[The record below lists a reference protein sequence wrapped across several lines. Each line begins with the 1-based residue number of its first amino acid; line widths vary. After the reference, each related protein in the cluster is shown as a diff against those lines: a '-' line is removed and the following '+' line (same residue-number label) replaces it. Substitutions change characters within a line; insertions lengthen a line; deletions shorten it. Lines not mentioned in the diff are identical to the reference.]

1 MHVLR
6 IYHAGRDYAQRAR
19 ERALHACGVR
29 VTLVVPTAWS
39 GESGN
44 PGITGEDFE
53 IVELPVRR
61 SGDVNRH
68 SYEQEELDRLI
79 RRIRPSVIDV
89 HEEPFSV
96 VSHQCVRIVP
106 IHIPMT
112 MYTAQNLDKRFPPP
126 FAQYERAAY
135 RRVAALYPCSRQA
148 ASVARG
154 KGFDELIDVLP
165 LGYDEST
172 FVPGRQSARGP
183 EIELGFFG
191 RLVPEKGVIDAVHV
205 LARLN
210 ARRPARLVI
219 VGDGPERSRALDLA
233 DFLGVSDR
241 VEIVPW
247 QFGSELASIY
257 RRCHIVLVPS
267 KPTLTWVEQF
277 GRVIVEAQ
285 ASGAVVAAYASGSI
299 AEVAGGA
306 ALLTEVGEE
315 DKLASWVADL
325 LDSPVEFAALRDRGL
340 KLARERSWG
349 QVAARQ
355 ARLYECAAAGAVPRP
370 PRPRSPAARREA
382 AREEFGPPAATGAG
396 KRPFAAPLLRRGGVL
411 VSSVEWLLD
420 TGAELAARRTS
431 QKSSNC

>member
-53 IVELPVRR
+53 IIELPVRR

-172 FVPGRQSARGP
+172 FVPGRQSPRDP

-191 RLVPEKGVIDAVHV
+191 RLVPE
-205 LARLN
+205 
-210 ARRPARLVI
+210 
-219 VGDGPERSRALDLA
+219 
-233 DFLGVSDR
+233 
-241 VEIVPW
+241 
-247 QFGSELASIY
+247 
-257 RRCHIVLVPS
+257 
-267 KPTLTWVEQF
+267 
-277 GRVIVEAQ
+277 
-285 ASGAVVAAYASGSI
+285 
-299 AEVAGGA
+299 
-306 ALLTEVGEE
+306 
-315 DKLASWVADL
+315 
-325 LDSPVEFAALRDRGL
+325 
-340 KLARERSWG
+340 
-349 QVAARQ
+349 
-355 ARLYECAAAGAVPRP
+355 
-370 PRPRSPAARREA
+370 
-382 AREEFGPPAATGAG
+382 
-396 KRPFAAPLLRRGGVL
+396 
-411 VSSVEWLLD
+411 
-420 TGAELAARRTS
+420 
-431 QKSSNC
+431 